1 MKKISILGSTGSIGR
16 QALDIINSDEID
28 VVAIACG
35 RNIELLSEQ
44 IERFEPNIVS
54 VEREED
60 AKALSTKY
68 SSLEVLWGKEG
79 LNAVAECDA
88 DLLLNGIMGMVGL
101 EPTYKAI
108 LSGKDIALANKETLV
123 AGGKIIMEAARDK
136 GIEILPVDSEHSAIY
151 QCLNTYRNPNTS
163 ENVIRRII
171 LTASGG
177 PFRGYSIEELRNV
190 TLQDALNHP
199 NWSMG
204 KKITV
209 DSATMMNKGLEVIEA
224 KWLFDVDFNKID
236 VHVHPQSIIHSA
248 VEFIDGSI
256 IAQMG
261 MPDMRVPIS
270 YAINYGERKNIISA
284 SSNGSEDKLDNNMKF
299 TDLFE
304 IGNLTFEKPDMSTFK
319 CLAFA
324 YAVLEEGKSYPAVL
338 NSANEALVDLFL
350 NEKIQFI
357 DIQNNLESF
366 LEKHQPVELQSI
378 DEIKEMDRE
387 VKEKIRRGLW

>member
-28 VVAIACG
+28 VVALACG

-44 IERFEPNIVS
+44 IERFKPNIVS

-60 AKALSTKY
+60 AKVLSTKY
-68 SSLEVLWGKEG
+68 SNLEVLWGKEG

-136 GIEILPVDSEHSAIY
+136 DIEILPVDSEHSAIY

-177 PFRGYSIEELRNV
+177 PFRSYSIEELRNV

-324 YAVLEEGKSYPAVL
+324 YAALEEGKSYPAVL
-338 NSANEALVDLFL
+338 NSANEAL
-350 NEKIQFI
+350 E
-357 DIQNNLESF
+357 
-366 LEKHQPVELQSI
+366 
-378 DEIKEMDRE
+378 
-387 VKEKIRRGLW
+387 IRRGLW

>member
-16 QALDIINSDEID
+16 QTLDIINKDEIE
-28 VVAIACG
+28 VVALACG
-35 RNIELLSEQ
+35 KNIDLLSKQ
-44 IERFEPNIVS
+44 IERFAPQIVS

-60 AKALSTKY
+60 AKALATKY
-68 SSLEVLWGKEG
+68 PNLEVFWGEEG

-88 DLLLNGIMGMVGL
+88 DLMINAIMGMVGL

-108 LSGKDIALANKETLV
+108 ISGKDIALANKETLV
-123 AGGKIIMEAARDK
+123 AGGEIIMKAAQDK

-151 QCLNTYRNPNTS
+151 QCLNTYKNRINA
-163 ENVIRRII
+163 ENIVRRII

-177 PFRGYSIEELRNV
+177 PFRGYSLEELQNV
-190 TLQDALNHP
+190 TLKDALNHP

-224 KWLFDVDFNKID
+224 KWLFDVDLYKID
-236 VHVHPQSIIHSA
+236 VHVHPQSIVHSA

-270 YAINYGERKNIISA
+270 YAINYGERKKIISA
-284 SSNGSEDKLDNNMKF
+284 SEDSMELEANKGMKF

-304 IGNLTFEKPDMSTFK
+304 IGNLTFEKPDMSVFK

-324 YAVLEEGKSYPAVL
+324 YAALEEGKSYPAVL

-366 LEKHQPVELQSI
+366 LDKHEPVELKTI

-387 VKEKIRRGLW
+387 VKERIRRRLW

>member
-28 VVAIACG
+28 VVALACG

-44 IERFEPNIVS
+44 IERFKPNIVS

-270 YAINYGERKNIISA
+270 YSINYGERKNIISA

-324 YAVLEEGKSYPAVL
+324 YAALEEGKSYPAVL

>member
-16 QALDIINSDEID
+16 QTLDIINKDEIE
-28 VVAIACG
+28 VVALACG
-35 RNIELLSEQ
+35 KNIDLLSKQ
-44 IERFEPNIVS
+44 IERFAPQIVS

-60 AKALSTKY
+60 AKALATKHPN
-68 SSLEVLWGKEG
+68 LEVFWGEEG

-88 DLLLNGIMGMVGL
+88 DLMINAIMGMVGL

-108 LSGKDIALANKETLV
+108 ISGKDIALANKETLV
-123 AGGKIIMEAARDK
+123 AGGEIIMKAAQDK
-136 GIEILPVDSEHSAIY
+136 GVEILPVDSEHSAIY
-151 QCLNTYRNPNTS
+151 QCLNTYKNRINA
-163 ENVIRRII
+163 ENIVRRII

-177 PFRGYSIEELRNV
+177 PFRGYSLEDLQNV
-190 TLQDALNHP
+190 TLKDALNHP

-224 KWLFDVDFNKID
+224 KWLFDVDLYKID
-236 VHVHPQSIIHSA
+236 VHVHPQSIVHSA

-270 YAINYGERKNIISA
+270 YAINYGERKKIISA
-284 SSNGSEDKLDNNMKF
+284 SEDSMEFEANKGMKF

-304 IGNLTFEKPDMSTFK
+304 IGNLTFEKPDMSVFK

-324 YAVLEEGKSYPAVL
+324 YAALEEGKSYPAVL

-366 LEKHQPVELQSI
+366 LDKHEPVELKTI

-387 VKEKIRRGLW
+387 VKERIRRRLW

>member
-1 MKKISILGSTGSIGR
+1 MKKISIFGSTGSIGR

-28 VVAIACG
+28 VVALACG

-44 IERFEPNIVS
+44 IERFKPNIVS

-68 SSLEVLWGKEG
+68 SNLEVLWGKEG
-79 LNAVAECDA
+79 LNAVAESDA

-270 YAINYGERKNIISA
+270 YSINYGERKNIIFA

-324 YAVLEEGKSYPAVL
+324 YAALEEGKSYPAVL

>member
-16 QALDIINSDEID
+16 QALDIINGNEID
-28 VVAIACG
+28 VVALACG
-35 RNIELLSEQ
+35 RNIKLLSEQ
-44 IERFEPNIVS
+44 IELFKPKIVS

-60 AKALSTKY
+60 AKTLSTKY
-68 SSLEVLWGKEG
+68 SNLDVFWGEEG

-108 LSGKDIALANKETLV
+108 LAGKDIALANKETLV
-123 AGGKIIMEAARDK
+123 AGGKIIMDAARAK
-136 GIEILPVDSEHSAIY
+136 SIEILPVDSEHSAIY

-163 ENVIRRII
+163 GNVIRRII

-177 PFRGYSIEELRNV
+177 PFRGYNIEGLQNV
-190 TLQDALNHP
+190 TLKDALNHP

-236 VHVHPQSIIHSA
+236 VHVHPQSIVHSA

-270 YAINYGERKNIISA
+270 YAINYGERKKIISA
-284 SSNGSEDKLDNNMKF
+284 NSNASEGEADNNMKF

-324 YAVLEEGKSYPAVL
+324 YAALEEGKSYPAVL

-366 LEKHQPVELQSI
+366 LEKHQPVELKSI

>member
-28 VVAIACG
+28 VVALACG

-44 IERFEPNIVS
+44 IERFKPNIVS

-68 SSLEVLWGKEG
+68 SNLEVLWGKEG
-79 LNAVAECDA
+79 LNAVAESDA

-270 YAINYGERKNIISA
+270 YSINYGERKNIISA

-324 YAVLEEGKSYPAVL
+324 YAALEEGKSYPAVL

-378 DEIKEMDRE
+378 DEIKEMDGE

>member
-16 QALDIINSDEID
+16 QALDIINSDEIE
-28 VVAIACG
+28 VVALACG
-35 RNIELLSEQ
+35 RNIDLLSEQ
-44 IERFEPNIVS
+44 IEHFKPKLVS

-68 SSLEVLWGKEG
+68 SDVDVFWGEDG

-123 AGGKIIMEAARDK
+123 AGGKIIMEAARNQA
-136 GIEILPVDSEHSAIY
+136 IEILPVDSEHSAIY

-177 PFRGYSIEELRNV
+177 PFRGYSIEQLQNV

-224 KWLFDVDFNKID
+224 KWLFDVDLYKID

-270 YAINYGERKNIISA
+270 YAINYGERKQIISA
-284 SSNGSEDKLDNNMKF
+284 SDDNSELGAKSMKF

-304 IGNLTFEKPDMSTFK
+304 IGNLTFKKPDMSTFK

-324 YAVLEEGKSYPAVL
+324 YAALEEGKSYPAVL

-366 LEKHQPVELQSI
+366 LEKHQPVELNSI

>member
-28 VVAIACG
+28 VVALACG

-44 IERFEPNIVS
+44 IERFKPNIVS

-136 GIEILPVDSEHSAIY
+136 DIEILPVDSEHSAIY

-177 PFRGYSIEELRNV
+177 PFRGYNIEELQNV

-324 YAVLEEGKSYPAVL
+324 YAALEEGKSYPAVL

>member
-16 QALDIINSDEID
+16 QTLDIINKDEIE
-28 VVAIACG
+28 VVALACG
-35 RNIELLSEQ
+35 KNIDLLSKQ
-44 IERFEPNIVS
+44 IERFAPQIVS

-60 AKALSTKY
+60 AKALATKY
-68 SSLEVLWGKEG
+68 PNLEVFWGEEG

-88 DLLLNGIMGMVGL
+88 DLMINAIMGMVGL

-108 LSGKDIALANKETLV
+108 ISGKDIALANKETLV
-123 AGGKIIMEAARDK
+123 AGGEIIMKAAQDK

-151 QCLNTYRNPNTS
+151 QCLNTYKNRINA
-163 ENVIRRII
+163 ENIVRRII

-177 PFRGYSIEELRNV
+177 PFRGYSLEELQHV
-190 TLQDALNHP
+190 TLKDALNHP

-224 KWLFDVDFNKID
+224 KWLFDVDLYKID
-236 VHVHPQSIIHSA
+236 VHVHPQSIVHSA

-270 YAINYGERKNIISA
+270 YAINYGERKKIISA
-284 SSNGSEDKLDNNMKF
+284 SEDSMERESNRGMKF

-304 IGNLTFEKPDMSTFK
+304 IGNLTFEKPDMSVFK

-324 YAVLEEGKSYPAVL
+324 YAALEEGKSYPAVL

-366 LEKHQPVELQSI
+366 LDKHEPVELKTI

-387 VKEKIRRGLW
+387 VKERIRRRLW

>member
-44 IERFEPNIVS
+44 IERFKPNIVS

-270 YAINYGERKNIISA
+270 YAINCGERKNIISA

-324 YAVLEEGKSYPAVL
+324 YAALEEGKSYPAVL

>member
-44 IERFEPNIVS
+44 IERFKPNIVF

-324 YAVLEEGKSYPAVL
+324 YAALEEGKSYPAVL

>member
-16 QALDIINSDEID
+16 QALDIINGDEIE
-28 VVAIACG
+28 VAALACG

-44 IERFEPNIVS
+44 IEHFNPKLVS

-68 SSLEVLWGKEG
+68 SSIDVLWGEDG
-79 LNAVAECDA
+79 LNAVAEFDA
-88 DLLLNGIMGMVGL
+88 DLLLNGIIGMVGL

-123 AGGKIIMEAARDK
+123 AGGKIIMEAARNQ

-177 PFRGYSIEELRNV
+177 PFRGYSIEQLQNV

-224 KWLFDVDFNKID
+224 KWLFDVDLYKID

-284 SSNGSEDKLDNNMKF
+284 NDDNSELGTKSMKF

-324 YAVLEEGKSYPAVL
+324 YAALEEGKSYPAVL

-350 NEKIQFI
+350 KEKIKFI

-366 LEKHQPVELQSI
+366 LEKHQPVELKSI